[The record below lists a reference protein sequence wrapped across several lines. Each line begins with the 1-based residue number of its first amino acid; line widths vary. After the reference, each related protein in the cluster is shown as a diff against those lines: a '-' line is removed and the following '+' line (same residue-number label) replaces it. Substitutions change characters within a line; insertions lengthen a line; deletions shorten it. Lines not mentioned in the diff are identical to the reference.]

1 MGKEFPDE
9 LTRFNFWMVWCEDG
23 GSPRVRHCNKQL
35 AVAEA
40 ERLAKLNPGQ
50 VFFVLKATA
59 GVCAKEPE
67 LRRVKF
73 EYDPIPF

>member
-1 MGKEFPDE
+1 MMDE
-9 LTRFNFWMVWCEDG
+9 LTRLQFWMVWCEDG
-23 GSPRVRHCNKQL
+23 GSLRVKHYNKQL

-59 GVCAKEPE
+59 GVRAKEPDID
-67 LRRVKF
+67 RVKF
-73 EYDPIPF
+73 EFDPIPF

>member
-1 MGKEFPDE
+1 MMDE
-9 LTRFNFWMVWCEDG
+9 LMRLQFWMVWCEDG
-23 GSPRVRHCNKQL
+23 GSPRVKHCNKQL

-59 GVCAKEPE
+59 GARAKEPDIE
-67 LRRVKF
+67 RVKF
-73 EYDPIPF
+73 EFDPIPF

>member
-1 MGKEFPDE
+1 METPDE
-9 LTRFNFWMVWCEDG
+9 MTRLKFWMVWCEDG
-23 GSPRVRHCNKQL
+23 GSPRVRHCNKQI